1 MDLVTAM
8 RRVILMIAVAAALT
22 GCSLG
27 PTTKDEVCE
36 SYQELGH
43 SVSKANGIFDNA
55 IFSDA
60 GTLSNVAGRYERG
73 DQLKTDAE
81 ALEAI
86 SDSKSTTVMALMNAT
101 QQIGRLCGQQLV
113 SGFSLP
119 G

>member
-1 MDLVTAM
+1 M
-8 RRVILMIAVAAALT
+8 RRMLTVIVVAVAVT

-36 SYQELGH
+36 SFQELGD
-43 SVSKANGIFDNA
+43 SVSNANGIFDNA

-60 GTLSNVAGRYERG
+60 GTLSSVAGRYEGG
-73 DQLKTDAE
+73 DQLKSDAE
-81 ALEAI
+81 ALDAI
-86 SDSKSTTVMALMNAT
+86 ADSKSTTVLALMNAT
-101 QQIGRLCGQQLV
+101 QQIARLCGQQLG